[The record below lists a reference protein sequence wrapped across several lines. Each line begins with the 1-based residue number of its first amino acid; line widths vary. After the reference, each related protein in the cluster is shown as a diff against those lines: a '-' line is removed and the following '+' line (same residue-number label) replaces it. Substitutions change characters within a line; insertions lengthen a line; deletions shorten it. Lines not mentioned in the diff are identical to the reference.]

1 MVLEERH
8 YDAVVIGS
16 GPSGRTVSQRLAKNS
31 FSVALVENELVGG
44 DCAYWA
50 CIPSK
55 ALLRPPEALTEARK
69 VDGSR
74 QAAQGQ
80 LSVESTSARRDTFVD
95 NWRDDNLTK
104 RLREDGVEIIRGQ
117 GKLDGPRRVI
127 VVLSNNKDSTGRDNI
142 NNNNSR
148 ALTKVLVANHAVVLS
163 TGSSAV
169 IPSEIQGLAEAHPWT
184 SRNATSAKKAPRSLA
199 IIGDGAVA
207 CEMAHAWWAL
217 GAREVV
223 MISRHSRILD
233 KYEPLVSDRLAKAF
247 KQRGISIYN
256 NVNVREV
263 KRINSGNAS
272 KQENGGGS
280 VQIMLDDGNTI
291 AAEEVLVAV
300 GRKPNTDK
308 VGLETVGLEPG
319 NWLDTDDT
327 CLVKRVDG
335 GSGEWLYAVGDIN
348 HRALLTHVGKY
359 QARACSTAIITRA
372 TGTHNII
379 SNNNNNYHHD
389 NSGLDSS
396 DTSNR
401 NNAANNTT
409 FDHGNTW
416 LATSDHMAVPQVI
429 FTDPQIASV
438 GLTEESAR
446 SLNIHVRAVESEIG
460 MLPGAQ
466 LHTDGYD
473 GQAKIVVDEDRHVM
487 VGATFIGPQ
496 VGDLLH
502 AATIAIVAQ
511 VPLDRLWHAIPS
523 FPTMNEVWIS
533 LLEKYGF

>member
-1 MVLEERH
+1 MASEERH
-8 YDAVVIGS
+8 YDAVVLGS
-16 GPSGRTVSQRLAKNS
+16 GPSGRTVSLRLAKNF

-55 ALLRPPEALTEARK
+55 ALLRPPEALTEARE

-80 LSVESTSARRDTFVD
+80 LSVESTLTRRDTFVD
-95 NWRDDNLTK
+95 NWKDDNLTK
-104 RLREDGVEIIRGQ
+104 MLQEDGVEIVRGQ
-117 GKLDGPRRVI
+117 GRLDGPRRVI
-127 VVLSNNKDSTGRDNI
+127 VVS
-142 NNNNSR
+142 NNNNNYTGSDNSDNSNNNGS
-148 ALTKVLVANHAVVLS
+148 TKVLVANHAIVLS

-169 IPSEIQGLAEAHPWT
+169 IPSQIQGLVEAHPWT

-217 GAREVV
+217 GTTEVII
-223 MISRHSRILD
+223 ISRHKRILD
-233 KYEPLVSDRLAKAF
+233 KYEPMVGDRLAQAF
-247 KQRGISIYN
+247 KQRGISIHN

-263 KRINSGNAS
+263 KRINGTS
-272 KQENGGGS
+272 KSTQENGGS
-280 VQIMLDDGNTI
+280 VQILLDDGNTI
-291 AAEEVLVAV
+291 TTEELLVAV
-300 GRKPNTDK
+300 GRRPNTDK
-308 VGLETVGLEPG
+308 LGLETVGLKPRD
-319 NWLDTDDT
+319 WLDVDDT
-327 CLVKRVDG
+327 CLVNGVDG
-335 GSGEWLYAVGDIN
+335 GGEWLYAIGDIN
-348 HRALLTHVGKY
+348 HRALLTHIGKY
-359 QARACSTAIITRA
+359 QGRACSTAIIARA
-372 TGTHNII
+372 RGTHNI
-379 SNNNNNYHHD
+379 SDNNNHHHD
-389 NSGLDSS
+389 NSGGNSANR
-396 DTSNR
+396 SNR
-401 NNAANNTT
+401 NDASNAT
-409 FDHGNTW
+409 FHPSTMW

-446 SLNIHVRAVESEIG
+446 SLKINVRAVDCEMGS
-460 MLPGAQ
+460 LPGAQ

-487 VGATFIGPQ
+487 VGSTFIGPQ

-502 AATIAIVAQ
+502 SATIAIVGQ
-511 VPLDRLWHAIPS
+511 IPLERLWHAIPS
-523 FPTMNEVWIS
+523 FPTVNEVWIS